1 MQRGEHLSCVMSK
14 LKRFMNIAMVSN
26 IHRYVYDIYICIYN
40 PSHLIYPHY
49 MDTCYCGCKNRTNLG
64 LCVSGSKSEVEFL
77 PSIKG
82 HPYKLLPSSATSS
95 NAVGDNGRE
104 DPFRGTMLLLLLLR
118 LF

>member
-1 MQRGEHLSCVMSK
+1 MCNVQIEKIYLYCKECKYSQV
-14 LKRFMNIAMVSN
+14 RF
-26 IHRYVYDIYICIYN
+26 
-40 PSHLIYPHY
+40 
-49 MDTCYCGCKNRTNLG
+49 TCYYGYKNRTNLG

>member
-1 MQRGEHLSCVMSK
+1 MFTGTL
-14 LKRFMNIAMVSN
+14 
-26 IHRYVYDIYICIYN
+26 IHYDIYRYHVTWD
-40 PSHLIYPHY
+40 S
-49 MDTCYCGCKNRTNLG
+49 CYYGYKNRTNLG

>member
-1 MQRGEHLSCVMSK
+1 M
-14 LKRFMNIAMVSN
+14 
-26 IHRYVYDIYICIYN
+26 IYIHSYT
-40 PSHLIYPHY
+40 YY
-49 MDTCYCGCKNRTNLG
+49 GYKNRTNLG

>member
-1 MQRGEHLSCVMSK
+1 MQKGRHSSCVMSK
-14 LKRFMNIAMVSN
+14 LKRF
-26 IHRYVYDIYICIYN
+26 IYIARKY
-40 PSHLIYPHY
+40 SQVRFA
-49 MDTCYCGCKNRTNLG
+49 CYYGYKNRTNLG

>member
-1 MQRGEHLSCVMSK
+1 MSE
-14 LKRFMNIAMVSN
+14 LKRFMNIVMELN
-26 IHRYVYDIYICIYN
+26 IQRYDYIYVLRIPID
-40 PSHLIYPHY
+40 SRV
-49 MDTCYCGCKNRTNLG
+49 KNRTNLG

-82 HPYKLLPSSATSS
+82 YPYKLLPSSATSS